1 MLWRVRMSTN
11 DYAETV
17 QGGASEDLRLCGL
30 PGDDEED
37 LRDDCDALF
46 GHSVEDPINVEDH
59 PACGADDGNNGKRS
73 RPSTSPVWDDFEKLF
88 KVVNGK
94 TIRYAAKCLHCSKHY
109 SALSS
114 GGTGH
119 LTRHRDACPK
129 RLEKTRMSQ
138 SQISFNPD
146 GSMRNWD

>member
-1 MLWRVRMSTN
+1 MSTN
-11 DYAETV
+11 DDAEMV

-37 LRDDCDALF
+37 LCDDRDALF
-46 GHSVEDPINVEDH
+46 GHSAEDPINVEDH

-88 KVVNGK
+88 KVVNEK